1 MRYNQFISGL
11 LIWSLF
17 VTLILFWVLWFAAQ
31 QSDRELVVISTYR
44 LIWLL
49 FITNGLLTAIL
60 VKANNT
66 NFRN

>member
-1 MRYNQFISGL
+1 MHYNQFLSGL

-17 VTLILFWVLWFAAQ
+17 VTLILFWVIWFTAQ